1 MAVLKAKGI
10 QRGDTTIVLVV
21 ASECIKTKVIK
32 VEHTD
37 IYPSYCHAYMVN
49 IFFILLIKYL
59 RHRHLQ
65 TAVACPIKSL
75 ATVCMHINAAAHTS

>member
-10 QRGDTTIVLVV
+10 QKGRYYY
-21 ASECIKTKVIK
+21 CISSGQWGYKNQGYQSIDS
-32 VEHTD
+32 D
-37 IYPSYCHAYMVN
+37 IYPTYCHAYMVN

-65 TAVACPIKSL
+65 TGVAKSGNFL
-75 ATVCMHINAAAHTS
+75 HAH